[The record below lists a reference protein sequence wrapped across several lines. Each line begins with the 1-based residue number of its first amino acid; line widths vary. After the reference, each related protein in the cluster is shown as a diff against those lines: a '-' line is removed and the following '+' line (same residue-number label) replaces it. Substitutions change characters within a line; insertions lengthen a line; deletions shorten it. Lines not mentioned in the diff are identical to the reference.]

1 MKKALTIILFLGIS
15 AGAQSG
21 GPYTIT
27 KSVLAGGG
35 SQNAAGGTFELAGT
49 SGQGLAGTQS
59 AGGQFVVVGGFW
71 AEAQFAPTAANPSLS
86 GRIVLNGSGMQ
97 RITIELQNL
106 VTGAVRTARPN
117 AFGYYRFDD
126 VPIGDY
132 LIRPRS
138 GNFIFSPSEM
148 MVSVLDNVADLD
160 FAAGRAA
167 DGPE

>member
-1 MKKALTIILFLGIS
+1 MKHLILIALLMVGTA
-15 AGAQSG
+15 AGQSG
-21 GPYTIT
+21 GAYVIREFVIA
-27 KSVLAGGG
+27 SGG
-35 SQNAAGGTFELAGT
+35 SQNAAGGTFNLAGT
-49 SGQGLAGTQS
+49 AGQGVAGSQS
-59 AGGQFVVVGGFW
+59 SGGQFVVAGGFW
-71 AEAQFAPTAANPSLS
+71 AEPQLAPTAANPSIY
-86 GRIVLNGSGMQ
+86 GRVILAGSGMQ
-97 RITIELQNL
+97 RVTIELQNL
-106 VTGAVRTARPN
+106 VTGSLRTARPN